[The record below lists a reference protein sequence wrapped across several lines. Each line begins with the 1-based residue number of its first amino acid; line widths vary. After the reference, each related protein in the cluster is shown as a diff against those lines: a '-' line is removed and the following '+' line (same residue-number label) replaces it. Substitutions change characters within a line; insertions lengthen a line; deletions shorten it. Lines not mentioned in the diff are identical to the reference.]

1 MVAVAKPLLYPE
13 RSCRL
18 NISSYLETVNQIL
31 ILNLLRVRV
40 LTFSGCYLIHIS
52 ETALPG

>member
-31 ILNLLRVRV
+31 ILNLVRVRV

-52 ETALPG
+52 KTALPG